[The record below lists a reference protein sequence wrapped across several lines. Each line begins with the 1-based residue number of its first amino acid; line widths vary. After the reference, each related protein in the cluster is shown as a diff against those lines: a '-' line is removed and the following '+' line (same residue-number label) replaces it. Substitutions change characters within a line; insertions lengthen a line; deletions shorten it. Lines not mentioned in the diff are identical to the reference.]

1 MNTTMK
7 ECGVADQSVGRKPGQ
22 RFDEIALALVLIMT
36 GALWL
41 APKGMFPE
49 GSWLAGAGMILLGL
63 NAARRIRGIKTSGFG
78 VIAGFVAF
86 AAGIGGIIGVDL
98 PFVPAL
104 LIVVGIAQVIRAA
117 TAPGKAEGATGTL

>member
-22 RFDEIALALVLIMT
+22 RLDEIALALVLIMT

-41 APKGMFPE
+41 SPKGLFPE
-49 GSWLAGAGMILLGL
+49 GSWLAGAGLILLGL
-63 NAARRIRGIKTSGFG
+63 NAARRIRGIKASGFG
-78 VIAGFVAF
+78 VIAGLVAL
-86 AAGIGGIIGVDL
+86 AAGIGRIIGVDL

-117 TAPGKAEGATGTL
+117 TAPGKAEGATGAL